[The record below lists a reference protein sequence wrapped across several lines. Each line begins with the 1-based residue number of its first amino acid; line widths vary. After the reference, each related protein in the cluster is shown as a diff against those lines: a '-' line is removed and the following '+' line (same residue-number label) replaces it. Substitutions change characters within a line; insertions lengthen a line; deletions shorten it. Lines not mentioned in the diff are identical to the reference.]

1 MKNTATGRVL
11 VMGDDMRI
19 FLAVVRSLGRAGKE
33 VHAAPFNWR
42 APALK
47 SKYIS
52 VVHHLPRYSDDAA
65 AWLEATR
72 RIFDQH
78 AFDLVIPCSDPDI
91 LPLDFHRAE
100 FAGTRLAIPD
110 HRSMDV
116 LFDKQQTRGLAR
128 SLDIPVQPGAVLTEH
143 DTMETLS
150 ARFGLPVV
158 IKPRRSF
165 WLDQLHTSGKVYIVD
180 TAAELE
186 RVLGEIDDRSR
197 YIAEGFFAGGS
208 GAGVSVL
215 AEDGR
220 ILHAFQHRRM
230 REGRGGS
237 SSLRVSE
244 DVNPELLGAA
254 RAICGHTGLTG
265 VCMFEF
271 RHEPE
276 SGRWTL
282 LETNARF
289 WGSCALP
296 ISLGVDFPL
305 YLYDLMVHG
314 VRHEAVPYR
323 TGVRSR
329 NLVLDGYNLIK
340 ELRYLKRLGLVAHL
354 IQMLD
359 FAAQPIG
366 WLTGRERSDSFAP
379 DDLRPGFGE
388 LGTLFGAVRRKLPG
402 GTPAHDRRRSDR
414 APGAEPGPSAGHRN
428 RTTAT
433 TAAK

>member
-1 MKNTATGRVL
+1 MKNDAMGRVL
-11 VMGDDMRI
+11 VMGDDTKI
-19 FLAVVRSLGRAGKE
+19 FLAVVRSLGRAGME
-33 VHAAPFNWR
+33 VHAAPFDWR
-42 APALK
+42 SPALK

-52 VVHHLPRYSDDAA
+52 AIHHLPRYSDDAA

-72 RIFDQH
+72 LILDQH
-78 AFDLVIPCSDPDI
+78 AFDLVIPCSDKAT
-91 LPLDFHRAE
+91 LPLAFHRNE
-100 FAGTRLAIPD
+100 FPKTRLAIPD
-110 HRSMDV
+110 STSMEV
-116 LFDKQQTRGLAR
+116 LFDKQQTRELAR
-128 SLDIPVQPGAVLTEH
+128 SLGVSVQPGAVLTEH
-143 DTMETLS
+143 DTAGALS
-150 ARFGLPVV
+150 ERFGLPMV
-158 IKPRRSF
+158 IKPRRSY
-165 WLDQLHTSGKVYIVD
+165 WLDRLHALARVSIID
-180 TAAELE
+180 TQADLE

-197 YIAEGFFAGGS
+197 YIAEGFFEGGS

-215 AEDGR
+215 AEDGH
-220 ILHAFQHRRM
+220 ILHAFQHRRL
-230 REGRGGS
+230 REGRGGC

-244 DVNPELLGAA
+244 ELDPELLGAA
-254 RAICGHTGLTG
+254 RAICRHTRLTG

-271 RHEPE
+271 RHDSE

-305 YLYDLMVHG
+305 YLYDFMVHG
-314 VRHEAVPYR
+314 VRHQAVPYR

-340 ELRYLKRLGLVAHL
+340 ELRYIKGIGLMAHL
-354 IQMLD
+354 AQMLD

-379 DDLRPGFGE
+379 DDLRPGFHE
-388 LGTLFGAVRRKLPG
+388 LCALPGAVFQKLLSGAPTYG
-402 GTPAHDRRRSDR
+402 RRRSDR
-414 APGAEPGPSAGHRN
+414 SPGAADLVAACKDP
-428 RTTAT
+428 TAAA